1 MSPRGRLCVSSL
13 SGGRSDDSSGGEASL
28 GRGAQAEAV
37 AERWRQSGRRPGEFH
52 GAV

>member
-1 MSPRGRLCVSSL
+1 MFIVSGCLCVHRRP
-13 SGGRSDDSSGGEASL
+13 RSEDSPGGEASL

-37 AERWRQSGRRPGEFH
+37 AERWGQSRRKREFH